1 MFQFN
6 VHSLYSSCSKHITNN
21 IKKMKSQPLFKNR
34 NCKLFFNG
42 FESHIG
48 VVFKNISFQ
57 KLCEFYYAILLL

>member
-1 MFQFN
+1 MFPFN
-6 VHSLYSSCSKHITNN
+6 VHSLYSSCSKHKTSN

-34 NCKLFFNG
+34 NCKLFLNA

-48 VVFKNISFQ
+48 VFKNISFQ